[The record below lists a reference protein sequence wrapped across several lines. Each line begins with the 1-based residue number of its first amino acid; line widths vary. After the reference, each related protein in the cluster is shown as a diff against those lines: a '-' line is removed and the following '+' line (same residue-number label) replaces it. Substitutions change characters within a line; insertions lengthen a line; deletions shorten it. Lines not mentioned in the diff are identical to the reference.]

1 MNNEKIITIYTF
13 NLANEAAIVR
23 GRLESEGIP
32 CFIQNEL
39 ISQVAPFYS
48 NAFGGVKLQVN
59 ENDAAK
65 AKEILK
71 EAGYIQEGE

>member
-1 MNNEKIITIYTF
+1 MNNEKIITIHNF
-13 NLANEAAIVR
+13 NYANEAMIVR

-59 ENDAAK
+59 ESDVPQAL
-65 AKEILK
+65 EILK
-71 EAGYIQEGE
+71 EAGYIND